1 VCNARSSNIRRLPK
15 QPCSR
20 PRSSLKAWSAGKRL
34 PIRGRRPIDDLCAPR
49 RRSERHDRP
58 LVYAVTAIGDW
69 LLLGEFSAQLLQDR
83 DFSTNWYILVDAARY
98 HRRRFE
104 GHSGTGD
111 LSSAQ
116 QPAMPVIGYLGVGSR
131 RQAPACGYIPPGV
144 GRSWLRRGRERGDR
158 IPLGGASRRSI
169 AGSSR

>member
-1 VCNARSSNIRRLPK
+1 
-15 QPCSR
+15 
-20 PRSSLKAWSAGKRL
+20 
-34 PIRGRRPIDDLCAPR
+34 
-49 RRSERHDRP
+49 
-58 LVYAVTAIGDW
+58 VYAVTAVGDW

-83 DFSTNWYILVDAARY
+83 DFSTNRYILVDAAGY

-131 RQAPACGYIPPGV
+131 RQAPACGYIPPGLAEAGYVEGENV
-144 GRSWLRRGRERGDR
+144 GIAYRSAEHQGDR
-158 IPLGGASRRSI
+158 LPVLVADLVRVGVEDGSFRWDEDTLFCCSAWTNYRGCRCPRSSTKR
-169 AGSSR
+169 AGPI